1 MVKKNIKRVPTDKMK
16 ELSGFEEV
24 FDLFE
29 STEIREGSIDPRSGD
44 DTFQL
49 YNFLEN
55 ENIRLQKLDQ
65 FYSSKVK
72 TLKKHPQSKNLLA
85 EQKQKK
91 EQLLKQLVPKILSH
105 DSAFNEEMERL
116 FNKAFKPV
124 DQTTESDD

>member
-1 MVKKNIKRVPTDKMK
+1 MAKKNIRRVPTDKMK
-16 ELSGFEEV
+16 ELTGFEEV

-29 STEIREGSIDPRSGD
+29 GTEIREGSIDPRSGD

-55 ENIRLQKLDQ
+55 ENKILQKLDQ

-72 TLKKHPQSKNLLA
+72 TLKKHPQSNQLLT
-85 EQKQKK
+85 EQLQRKQM
-91 EQLLKQLVPKILSH
+91 LLKQLIPKVLSH

-116 FNKAFKPV
+116 FNKALKPA
-124 DQTTESDD
+124 DKSTESDD